1 MSAPRSVVYGH
12 NSAPAMD
19 AGRGARALLLR
30 PFGCGAVRNAPLRR
44 LYELTSGLPPVRWH
58 LRKPMAPHNRSLTG
72 PMRKGAWSMK
82 SLSSL
87 LLVSLSIG
95 VAAPAAARPRVPV
108 AAWPGVG
115 DVLLNLTV
123 DAPLATVPV
132 VPLAT
137 WLGVEDSPVPVPVTM
152 WCADLTLLRLSAEF
166 RRWDGFED
174 Q

>member
-1 MSAPRSVVYGH
+1 
-12 NSAPAMD
+12 D
-19 AGRGARALLLR
+19 AGRGARALLLM

-82 SLSSL
+82 SLSRL

-95 VAAPAAARPRVPV
+95 VAAPVAARPRVP
-108 AAWPGVG
+108 ATAWPGVG
-115 DVLLNLTV
+115 DVLLNLAV

-137 WLGVEDSPVPVPVTM
+137 WLGVEDSP
-152 WCADLTLLRLSAEF
+152 
-166 RRWDGFED
+166 
-174 Q
+174 

>member
-1 MSAPRSVVYGH
+1 MRHS
-12 NSAPAMD
+12 D
-19 AGRGARALLLR
+19 ASTR
-30 PFGCGAVRNAPLRR
+30 
-44 LYELTSGLPPVRWH
+44 LTSGLPPVRRH
-58 LRKPMAPHNRSLTG
+58 LGKPMAPHNRSLTG

-87 LLVSLSIG
+87 LLVSLCIG
-95 VAAPAAARPRVPV
+95 VVAPAAARPRVPV

-132 VPLAT
+132 VPLDT
-137 WLGVEDSPVPVPVTM
+137 WLGVQDSPVPVPTAM

-166 RRWDGFED
+166 RKWGGGED
-174 Q
+174 ETSGGPPGIAGYTKTVDVPDPRDTLYVT